1 MWDIIISYDRYT
13 AGQYKSNKHMVNIKR
28 DIYRYVTKLSNY
40 KTHTHKYTDK
50 YDIDWYTLPF
60 VKR

>member
-1 MWDIIISYDRYT
+1 
-13 AGQYKSNKHMVNIKR
+13 MVNIKR

-40 KTHTHKYTDK
+40 KTHTHKYIDK